1 MPGVQ
6 VEGSPSHEESLER
19 RISKGKVGFLAAPSL
34 ETLHQFEDQ
43 I

>member
-19 RISKGKVGFLAAPSL
+19 RISKGKVGFLAAP
-34 ETLHQFEDQ
+34 FP